1 MIVPF
6 FFSDSHLSLARVA
19 GSSGEETYDPKIPAS
34 QQIVTYQTKDGTI
47 KKVTKAE
54 LQEQMETREKLM
66 NELNETWEDKLHRT
80 QEVQKERERALEE
93 LGITVEK
100 NLVGVHTPK
109 KVSFFVEFPSR
120 SFDYGHKMPHL
131 VNLVCPF
138 FLFTLRFDGWDVY
151 RMKVCVFWFP
161 LPFCLHYQTRSAHE

>member
-1 MIVPF
+1 
-6 FFSDSHLSLARVA
+6 
-19 GSSGEETYDPKIPAS
+19 
-34 QQIVTYQTKDGTI
+34 
-47 KKVTKAE
+47 
-54 LQEQMETREKLM
+54 METREKLM

-109 KVSFFVEFPSR
+109 KVSFFVEFTNR
-120 SFDYGHKMPHL
+120 SFDDGHKMPHL

-138 FLFTLRFDGWDVY
+138 FLFTLLFDG
-151 RMKVCVFWFP
+151 
-161 LPFCLHYQTRSAHE
+161 